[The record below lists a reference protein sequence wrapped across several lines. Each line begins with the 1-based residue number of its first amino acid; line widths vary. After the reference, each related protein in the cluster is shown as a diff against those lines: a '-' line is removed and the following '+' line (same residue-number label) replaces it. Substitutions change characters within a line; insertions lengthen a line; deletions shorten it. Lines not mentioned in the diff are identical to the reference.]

1 MLEEVVDR
9 VELETAENDNFFR
22 HIELF
27 QWRVIFADLALTGN
41 HDAQALGKQ
50 QVQPYS
56 SWRVISEHLKVP
68 ARKRYYKGFT
78 GKWMLKELLTRRV
91 NGYQVNKR
99 KLATGLPFERYF
111 EDGPLTG
118 VWDEYE
124 VPMVIPEELRPG
136 VRTSP
141 SPLTWKA
148 ITHAIWERRVRS
160 NKHLE
165 PHPAA
170 IADIWPQEEPST
182 S

>member
-1 MLEEVVDR
+1 M
-9 VELETAENDNFFR
+9 
-22 HIELF
+22 
-27 QWRVIFADLALTGN
+27 
-41 HDAQALGKQ
+41 
-50 QVQPYS
+50 
-56 SWRVISEHLKVP
+56 P

-111 EDGPLTG
+111 EAGPLTG
-118 VWDEYE
+118 VWDQYE
-124 VPMVIPEELRPG
+124 IPAVIPEELRSG

-148 ITHAIWERRVRS
+148 ITHAIWERRVLS
-160 NKHLE
+160 NHHLE

-170 IADIWPQEEPST
+170 IADIWPREEAST